1 MLKELLM
8 SDHGSKR
15 NKFSLK
21 QNHKGFA
28 ISIEI
33 LLTMV
38 MFTQITAFTF
48 YSIRVMN
55 GQRFLSTILYN
66 SAVQASKWGGNDTK
80 AWHSATGYAQT
91 ISTFYSNKISSSYK
105 QFNPTLTITPDKITD
120 NNVEIT
126 TTLSYSWPSFFKSG
140 AIVNSGNVKVDNST
154 WMNKRVTQTVKINS
168 IMNPGKLL

>member
-8 SDHGSKR
+8 SDHSSQH
-15 NKFSLK
+15 NKFSFK

-80 AWHSATGYAQT
+80 AWHNATGHAET
-91 ISTFYSNKISSSYK
+91 ISTFYSNKISSSYQ
-105 QFNPTLTITPDKITD
+105 QFNPVLNITPDRITD

-140 AIVNSGNVKVDNST
+140 AIVNSGKVKVDNST
-154 WMNKRVTQTVKINS
+154 WMNNRVNQTVKINS